1 MRWDI
6 STSKRLLKVMRDSFH
21 KGARQRSS
29 NRRSG
34 SGFSLKQVSVQ
45 QGRGDN
51 GAAWAKRQY
60 ERYLAVA
67 QAALLSGDAIEVQN
81 FYQHAEHYYRT
92 MRGQDA

>member
-1 MRWDI
+1 
-6 STSKRLLKVMRDSFH
+6 MRDSFQRS
-21 KGARQRSS
+21 ARQRSS

-34 SGFSLKQVSVQ
+34 SGFHSSSVSVQ
-45 QGRGDN
+45 RGRGDN

-60 ERYLAVA
+60 ERYLALA